1 MNVPVQLSD
10 RGTEASAPER
20 QTLLALDSV
29 DAKSIAKKKEQE
41 KPKGFTVWVGG
52 FPDNCVD
59 DHKLFH
65 REMERVGA
73 LARRPRLRRAYG
85 HHRPPRCAAVARA
98 WTAARRCC

>member
-1 MNVPVQLSD
+1 MESREGSTNGRGVPLTRPPAQLSD
-10 RGTEASAPER
+10 RGAEAPAPQR
-20 QTLLALDSV
+20 QTLLALDSL

-65 REMERVGA
+65 KEMEKGA
-73 LARRPRLRRAYG
+73 PSLN
-85 HHRPPRCAAVARA
+85 PP
-98 WTAARRCC
+98 